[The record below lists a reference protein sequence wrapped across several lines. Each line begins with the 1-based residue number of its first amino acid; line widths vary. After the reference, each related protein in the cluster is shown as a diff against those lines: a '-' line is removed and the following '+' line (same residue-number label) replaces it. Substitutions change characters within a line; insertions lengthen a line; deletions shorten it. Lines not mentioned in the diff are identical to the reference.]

1 MSGIIVS
8 GLGIGSFSFGML
20 VSLLTNPDNLE
31 PTMVEVVPG
40 VKEAYFETQVNERVP
55 GMMQ

>member
-1 MSGIIVS
+1 
-8 GLGIGSFSFGML
+8 ML